1 MTKKWEITYWVM
13 ITTSIIIFVVDLML
27 GRYKDGFYMAIQVVW
42 LYAFLRTMKG
52 WQKSSDLNDTL
63 LRAYSE
69 QQIALD
75 ESKKREKIAISEYQ
89 KARKELEKIH
99 KA

>member
-13 ITTSIIIFVVDLML
+13 IATSIILLVVDLML

-52 WQKSSDLNDTL
+52 
-63 LRAYSE
+63 
-69 QQIALD
+69 
-75 ESKKREKIAISEYQ
+75 
-89 KARKELEKIH
+89 
-99 KA
+99 